1 MQHRHTRD
9 FLLLT
14 SLMST
19 KHTMSWCSVF
29 AVNVVGSL
37 PSGAPT
43 TGADKIFRE
52 ASVCMRQHFIAGF
65 ACIASPHTTRWGC
78 RSQHIGCQAVD
89 SQNQTE

>member
-1 MQHRHTRD
+1 MQHRHTIG

-52 ASVCMRQHFIAGF
+52 ASVCMRNYLIAGV
-65 ACIASPHTTRWGC
+65 ACIAGPHITRLGC
-78 RSQHIGCQAVD
+78 RSQRIGCQAD
-89 SQNQTE
+89 GGQKQTE